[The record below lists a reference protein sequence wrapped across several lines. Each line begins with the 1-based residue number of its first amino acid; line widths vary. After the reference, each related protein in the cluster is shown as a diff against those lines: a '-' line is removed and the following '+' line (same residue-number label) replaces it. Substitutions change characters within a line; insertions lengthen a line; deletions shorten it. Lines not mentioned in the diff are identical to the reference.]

1 MRATTNNRTRS
12 VTFGGAIQ
20 DMTNILDIAREL
32 KAISQ
37 AGLTYS
43 SDPFDRDRFAR
54 LNELSALLIRS
65 DGRYP
70 DFRWPDEIG
79 YLTPKLDVRGAVIH
93 DDRILLVKE
102 ASSEKWTLPGGW
114 ADVNATPAENVERE
128 VREESGYVVKATKI
142 ISLVDR
148 NRSNY
153 THHPEYIY
161 KIHFLCKLIGGE
173 PQISCETTEVAFF
186 ELGELPELDPGRV
199 RQEDIELAFDVY
211 GQPDR
216 GYAFFEKTD
225 AEEPNP
231 PDG

>member
-1 MRATTNNRTRS
+1 MTS
-12 VTFGGAIQ
+12 V
-20 DMTNILDIAREL
+20 LDIAREL

-43 SDPFDRDRFAR
+43 NDPFDRERFTR

-65 DGRYP
+65 NGRYP

-79 YLTPKLDVRGAVIH
+79 YPTPKLDVRGAVIH

-128 VREESGYVVKATKI
+128 VLEESGYVVKAKRI

-148 NRSNY
+148 NRSGY
-153 THHPEYIY
+153 SPHPEYIY
-161 KIHFLCKLIGGE
+161 KIHFLCSLIGGE
-173 PQISCETTEVAFF
+173 PQISRETTEVGFF
-186 ELGELPELDPGRV
+186 ELGTLPELDPGRV

-211 GQPDR
+211 RKPCN
-216 GYAFFEKTD
+216 GYAFFTNSD
-225 AEEPNP
+225 AEQPGAAE
-231 PDG
+231 G